1 MTTSRSTAA
10 ATLSPGHRRVVLVT
24 LCLAAFT
31 INLDTTIVNVTLPT
45 LVRDLHASNRQLQWI
60 VDSYNLVFAAFVLAA
75 GSLSDRFGRK
85 GALLAGL
92 GIFAAGSLLGARA
105 TSPGQLVAI
114 RGVIGLGA
122 AVIFP
127 ATLSILTN
135 VFTERSERAKAIG
148 LWGAMTGVGVALGPI
163 CGGWLLEQFWWGSV
177 FAALVPVAAVV
188 AVMTVRWVPTSRD
201 PSTPPLD
208 LLGLGMSTAM
218 IGTLVFTIIEA
229 PDVGWLTG
237 RSLAGFVIAA
247 VLLVVF
253 VRWERRVTQPIDR
266 ESV

>member
-1 MTTSRSTAA
+1 MTSSA
-10 ATLSPGHRRVVLVT
+10 PQHRTIVLAT

-31 INLDTTIVNVTLPT
+31 INLDTTIVNVALPT
-45 LVRDLHASNRQLQWI
+45 LVRDLDASTRQLQWI

-75 GSLSDRFGRK
+75 GSISDRYGRK
-85 GALLAGL
+85 GALLTGL
-92 GIFAAGSLLGARA
+92 GIFAAGSVLGSRA
-105 TSPGQLVAI
+105 TSPGQLIAI

-135 VFTERSERAKAIG
+135 VFTERSERARAIG

-188 AVMTVRWVPTSRD
+188 AVMTARWVPTSRD
-201 PSTPPLD
+201 
-208 LLGLGMSTAM
+208 
-218 IGTLVFTIIEA
+218 
-229 PDVGWLTG
+229 
-237 RSLAGFVIAA
+237 
-247 VLLVVF
+247 
-253 VRWERRVTQPIDR
+253 
-266 ESV
+266 